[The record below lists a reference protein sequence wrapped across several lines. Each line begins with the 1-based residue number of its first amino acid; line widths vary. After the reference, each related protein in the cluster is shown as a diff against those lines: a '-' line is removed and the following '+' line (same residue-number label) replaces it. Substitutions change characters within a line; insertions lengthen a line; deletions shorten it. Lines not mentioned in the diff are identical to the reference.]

1 MLLKEG
7 SNIMKK
13 TISFIVLI
21 LWMIVIFSFSSAD
34 ANKSTGTSDKVITT
48 MIEIK
53 DKITDQETPIS
64 EKEIIV
70 KNSSFY
76 VRKIAHITEYLILG
90 FLMFNLLKQYS
101 VTNIYYAIILCV
113 LYSCTDEFHQLFING
128 RSGSFRDVL
137 IDTIGILLG
146 TYLYKILII
155 KKKKVNKI

>member
-1 MLLKEG
+1 
-7 SNIMKK
+7 MKK
-13 TISFIVLI
+13 TISIISLI

-90 FLMFNLLKQYS
+90 LLMFNALKQFNIL
-101 VTNIYYAIILCV
+101 NIYYAIILCI

-128 RSGSFRDVL
+128 RSGSFRDIL

-146 TYLYKILII
+146 TYLYKILVI

>member
-1 MLLKEG
+1 
-7 SNIMKK
+7 MKK
-13 TISFIVLI
+13 TISIISLV

-70 KNSSFY
+70 KNSIFY

-146 TYLYKILII
+146 TYLYKILVI

>member
-1 MLLKEG
+1 
-7 SNIMKK
+7 MKK
-13 TISFIVLI
+13 IISFIVLI

-53 DKITDQETPIS
+53 DKITDQETPVS

-76 VRKIAHITEYLILG
+76 VRKIAHISEYLILG
-90 FLMFNLLKQYS
+90 LLMFNTLKQFNIL
-101 VTNIYYAIILCV
+101 NIYYAIILCV

>member
-1 MLLKEG
+1 
-7 SNIMKK
+7 MKK
-13 TISFIVLI
+13 IISFIVLI

-53 DKITDQETPIS
+53 DKITNNKTPNN

-76 VRKIAHITEYLILG
+76 IRKLAHITEYLILG

-101 VTNIYYAIILCV
+101 VTNIYYAIGLSI
-113 LYSCTDEFHQLFING
+113 LYSCTDEFHQLFISG
-128 RSGSFRDVL
+128 RSGSIRDIL
-137 IDTIGILLG
+137 IDSIGILIG
-146 TYLYKILII
+146 TYLYKSLFI
-155 KKKKVNKI
+155 KNKEN

>member
-1 MLLKEG
+1 
-7 SNIMKK
+7 MKK

-53 DKITDQETPIS
+53 DKITNNETPNN

-76 VRKIAHITEYLILG
+76 IRKIAHITEYLILG

-101 VTNIYYAIILCV
+101 VTNIYYAIGLSI
-113 LYSCTDEFHQLFING
+113 LYSCTDEFHQLFISG
-128 RSGSFRDVL
+128 RSGSIRDIL
-137 IDTIGILLG
+137 IDSIGILIG
-146 TYLYKILII
+146 TYLYKLLFI
-155 KKKKVNKI
+155 KNIEN

>member
-1 MLLKEG
+1 
-7 SNIMKK
+7 MKK

-53 DKITDQETPIS
+53 DKITNKETPNN

-76 VRKIAHITEYLILG
+76 IRKIAHITEYLILG

-101 VTNIYYAIILCV
+101 VTNIYYAIGLSI
-113 LYSCTDEFHQLFING
+113 LYSCTDEFHQLFISG
-128 RSGSFRDVL
+128 RSGSIRDVL
-137 IDTIGILLG
+137 IDSIGILIG
-146 TYLYKILII
+146 TYLYKLLFI
-155 KKKKVNKI
+155 KNKEN

>member
-1 MLLKEG
+1 
-7 SNIMKK
+7 MKK
-13 TISFIVLI
+13 TISIISLI
-21 LWMIVIFSFSSAD
+21 LWMIIIFSFSSAD
-34 ANKSTGTSDKVITT
+34 ANKSTGTSDKVMTT

-90 FLMFNLLKQYS
+90 LLMFNALKQFNIL
-101 VTNIYYAIILCV
+101 NIYYAIILCI

>member
-1 MLLKEG
+1 
-7 SNIMKK
+7 MKK

-101 VTNIYYAIILCV
+101 VTNIYYAIGLSI
-113 LYSCTDEFHQLFING
+113 LYSCTDEFHQLFISG
-128 RSGSFRDVL
+128 RSGSFKDVL

-146 TYLYKILII
+146 TYLYKILVI
-155 KKKKVNKI
+155 KKKKVNKN

>member
-1 MLLKEG
+1 
-7 SNIMKK
+7 MKK
-13 TISFIVLI
+13 TISIISLI
-21 LWMIVIFSFSSAD
+21 LWMIIIFSFSSAD

-90 FLMFNLLKQYS
+90 LLMFNALKQFNIL
-101 VTNIYYAIILCV
+101 NIYYAIILCI

>member
-1 MLLKEG
+1 
-7 SNIMKK
+7 MKK
-13 TISFIVLI
+13 TISIMSLI

-90 FLMFNLLKQYS
+90 ILMFNTLKQFNIL
-101 VTNIYYAIILCV
+101 NIYYAIILCV

-146 TYLYKILII
+146 TYLYKILVI

>member
-1 MLLKEG
+1 
-7 SNIMKK
+7 MKK

-53 DKITDQETPIS
+53 DKITNNETPNN

-76 VRKIAHITEYLILG
+76 IRKIAHITEYLILG

-101 VTNIYYAIILCV
+101 VTNIYYAIGLSI

-128 RSGSFRDVL
+128 RSGSIRDVL
-137 IDTIGILLG
+137 IDTIGILIG
-146 TYLYKILII
+146 TYLYKLLFI
-155 KKKKVNKI
+155 KK

>member
-1 MLLKEG
+1 
-7 SNIMKK
+7 MKK
-13 TISFIVLI
+13 IISFIVLI

-53 DKITDQETPIS
+53 DKITNNETPNN

-76 VRKIAHITEYLILG
+76 IRKIAHITEYLILG

-101 VTNIYYAIILCV
+101 VTKIYYAIGLSI

-128 RSGSFRDVL
+128 RSGSIKDVL
-137 IDTIGILLG
+137 IDSIGILIG
-146 TYLYKILII
+146 TYLYKLLFI
-155 KKKKVNKI
+155 KNKEN

>member
-1 MLLKEG
+1 
-7 SNIMKK
+7 MKK

-53 DKITDQETPIS
+53 DKITNNETPNN

-76 VRKIAHITEYLILG
+76 IRKLAHITEYLILG

-101 VTNIYYAIILCV
+101 VTNIYYAIGLSI
-113 LYSCTDEFHQLFING
+113 LYSCTDEFHQLFISG
-128 RSGSFRDVL
+128 RSGSIRDVL
-137 IDTIGILLG
+137 IDSTGILIG
-146 TYLYKILII
+146 TYLYKLLFI
-155 KKKKVNKI
+155 KNKEN

>member
-1 MLLKEG
+1 
-7 SNIMKK
+7 MKK
-13 TISFIVLI
+13 TISIISLI

-90 FLMFNLLKQYS
+90 LLMFNALKQFN
-101 VTNIYYAIILCV
+101 VLNIYYAIILCV

-128 RSGSFRDVL
+128 RSGSIRDIL
-137 IDTIGILLG
+137 IDSIGILIG
-146 TYLYKILII
+146 TYLYKLLFI
-155 KKKKVNKI
+155 KNKEN

>member
-1 MLLKEG
+1 
-7 SNIMKK
+7 MKK
-13 TISFIVLI
+13 TISIISLI
-21 LWMIVIFSFSSAD
+21 LWMIVIFSFSSAN

-90 FLMFNLLKQYS
+90 ILMFNALKQFNIL
-101 VTNIYYAIILCV
+101 NIYYAFILCV

-146 TYLYKILII
+146 TYLYKILVI

>member
-1 MLLKEG
+1 
-7 SNIMKK
+7 MKK

-21 LWMIVIFSFSSAD
+21 LWMIAIFSFSSAD

-53 DKITDQETPIS
+53 DKITNNETPNN

-76 VRKIAHITEYLILG
+76 IRKIAHITEYLILG
-90 FLMFNLLKQYS
+90 FLIFNLLKQYS
-101 VTNIYYAIILCV
+101 VTNIYYAIGLSI

-128 RSGSFRDVL
+128 RSGSIRDVL
-137 IDTIGILLG
+137 IDTIGILIG
-146 TYLYKILII
+146 TYLYKLLFI
-155 KKKKVNKI
+155 KNKEN

>member
-1 MLLKEG
+1 
-7 SNIMKK
+7 MKK
-13 TISFIVLI
+13 IISFIVLI

-53 DKITDQETPIS
+53 DKITNNETPNN

-76 VRKIAHITEYLILG
+76 IRKIAHITEYLILG

-101 VTNIYYAIILCV
+101 VTNIYYAIGLSI
-113 LYSCTDEFHQLFING
+113 LYSCTDEFHQLFISG
-128 RSGSFRDVL
+128 RSGSIRDVL
-137 IDTIGILLG
+137 IDSIGILIG
-146 TYLYKILII
+146 TYLYKLLFI
-155 KKKKVNKI
+155 KNKEN

>member
-1 MLLKEG
+1 
-7 SNIMKK
+7 MKK
-13 TISFIVLI
+13 TISIISLI

-53 DKITDQETPIS
+53 DKITDQETPVS

-76 VRKIAHITEYLILG
+76 VRKIAHISEYLILG
-90 FLMFNLLKQYS
+90 LLMFNTLKQFNIL
-101 VTNIYYAIILCV
+101 NIYYDIILCV

>member
-1 MLLKEG
+1 
-7 SNIMKK
+7 MKK
-13 TISFIVLI
+13 AISIISLI
-21 LWMIVIFSFSSAD
+21 LWMIIIFSFSSAD

-101 VTNIYYAIILCV
+101 VTNIYYAIGLSV

-128 RSGSFRDVL
+128 RSGSFKDVL

-146 TYLYKILII
+146 TYLYEILVI
-155 KKKKVNKI
+155 KKKKVNKN

>member
-1 MLLKEG
+1 
-7 SNIMKK
+7 MKK
-13 TISFIVLI
+13 TISIISLI
-21 LWMIVIFSFSSAD
+21 LWMIIIFSFSSAD

-53 DKITDQETPIS
+53 DKIIDQETPIS

-90 FLMFNLLKQYS
+90 LLMFNALKQFNIL
-101 VTNIYYAIILCV
+101 NIYYAIILCI

-146 TYLYKILII
+146 TYLYKILVI
-155 KKKKVNKI
+155 KNKKVNKI

>member
-1 MLLKEG
+1 
-7 SNIMKK
+7 MKK
-13 TISFIVLI
+13 IISFIVLI

-53 DKITDQETPIS
+53 DKITNNETPNN

-76 VRKIAHITEYLILG
+76 IRKIAHITEYLILG

-101 VTNIYYAIILCV
+101 VTNIYYAIGLSI
-113 LYSCTDEFHQLFING
+113 LYSCTDEFHQLFISG
-128 RSGSFRDVL
+128 RSGSIRDVL
-137 IDTIGILLG
+137 IDSIGILIG
-146 TYLYKILII
+146 TYLYKLLFI
-155 KKKKVNKI
+155 KNK

>member
-1 MLLKEG
+1 
-7 SNIMKK
+7 MKK
-13 TISFIVLI
+13 TISIVSLI

-53 DKITDQETPIS
+53 DKITNNETPNN

-76 VRKIAHITEYLILG
+76 IRKIAHITEYLILG

-101 VTNIYYAIILCV
+101 VTNIYYAIGLSI
-113 LYSCTDEFHQLFING
+113 LYSCTDEFHQLFLSG
-128 RSGSFRDVL
+128 RSGSIRDIL
-137 IDTIGILLG
+137 IDSIGILIG
-146 TYLYKILII
+146 TYLSKLLFI
-155 KKKKVNKI
+155 KNKEN

>member
-1 MLLKEG
+1 
-7 SNIMKK
+7 MKK
-13 TISFIVLI
+13 IISFIVLI

-53 DKITDQETPIS
+53 DKITNNETPNN

-76 VRKIAHITEYLILG
+76 IRKIAHITEYLILG

-101 VTNIYYAIILCV
+101 VTNIYYAIGLSI
-113 LYSCTDEFHQLFING
+113 LYSCTDEFHQLFISG
-128 RSGSFRDVL
+128 RSGSIRDVL
-137 IDTIGILLG
+137 IDSIGILIG
-146 TYLYKILII
+146 TYLYKLLFI
-155 KKKKVNKI
+155 KKKEN